1 MLPAS
6 VQGQGYRVSNA
17 TLDVVT
23 GTEGPP
29 EWEAAFLRYGTVYR
43 RRRQSMDRG
52 ECCSRPPLAL
62 QKGPPPVYAMSLQIE
77 NVVVDPGHHP
87 VKAWKRAAL
96 GQGGRT

>member
-29 EWEAAFLRYGTVYR
+29 EWEAAFLRYGTVYETTTTIDGSGASVSQVR
-43 RRRQSMDRG
+43 RWLYKRG
-52 ECCSRPPLAL
+52 LLRF
-62 QKGPPPVYAMSLQIE
+62 M
-77 NVVVDPGHHP
+77 
-87 VKAWKRAAL
+87 R
-96 GQGGRT
+96 

>member
-29 EWEAAFLRYGTVYR
+29 EWEAAFLRYGTVCKTTTTIDG
-43 RRRQSMDRG
+43 SGASDAHVPAAGSTKRG
-52 ECCSRPPLAL
+52 LLRF
-62 QKGPPPVYAMSLQIE
+62 M
-77 NVVVDPGHHP
+77 
-87 VKAWKRAAL
+87 R
-96 GQGGRT
+96 

>member
-29 EWEAAFLRYGTVYR
+29 EWEAAFLRCGTVWKTTTNDHAFNDQIRNVR
-43 RRRQSMDRG
+43 RWLDERVLRFMR
-52 ECCSRPPLAL
+52 
-62 QKGPPPVYAMSLQIE
+62 
-77 NVVVDPGHHP
+77 
-87 VKAWKRAAL
+87 
-96 GQGGRT
+96 

>member
-29 EWEAAFLRYGTVYR
+29 EWEAAFLRYGTVYKTTT
-43 RRRQSMDRG
+43 DRWIGG
-52 ECCSRPPLAL
+52 ECCPGPPLAL

-77 NVVVDPGHHP
+77 NVVVDPGGTTP
-87 VKAWKRAAL
+87 
-96 GQGGRT
+96 